1 MSRWLTNLLVVL
13 LVIGIPPFLVLT
25 NVFAFLN
32 PAWLRFEY
40 SRPDFPKAE
49 RFNDADRLYYATES
63 IEYER
68 GNRSFEQFKNLGVYN
83 DRELNHMVDVRVL
96 IAQVGVFQAM
106 DGVLLLVVLLVL
118 GTQSATRMRA
128 ARGLFTGGLVTIG
141 LFALIGLFAATSF
154 DTFFVGFHRIFFQG
168 DTWLFY
174 TTDSLIQFY
183 PVNFWFDT
191 ALALAGATMLEAVIV
206 SAAGWWW
213 LRRAEGTKKL
223 AVNSQP

>member
-1 MSRWLTNLLVVL
+1 MSRWLTTLLML
-13 LVIGIPPFLVLT
+13 IVIVGIPPFLVLT

-32 PAWLRFEY
+32 PAWLAFEY

-49 RFNDADRLYYATES
+49 LFPDANRLYFGSES

-68 GNRSFEQFKNLGVYN
+68 GNRNFEQFKNLGVYN

-106 DGVLLLVVLLVL
+106 DGVLLAVVLLVL
-118 GTQSATRMRA
+118 GTQAATRVRA
-128 ARGLFTGGLVTIG
+128 ARGLFTGGLLTIA
-141 LFALIGLFAATSF
+141 LFGLIGVFAATSF
-154 DTFFVGFHRIFFQG
+154 NTFFTDFHRVFFQG

-191 ALALAGATMLEAVIV
+191 ALALTGVTMLEAVIV
-206 SAAGWWW
+206 SVVGWWW
-213 LRRAEGTKKL
+213 LRRTVSSE
-223 AVNSQP
+223 Q

>member
-1 MSRWLTNLLVVL
+1 MPRWLTNLLMIMVV
-13 LVIGIPPFLVLT
+13 VGIPPFLVLS

-32 PAWLRFEY
+32 PGWLAFEY

-49 RFNDADRLYYATES
+49 RFDDANRLYYGSES

-68 GNRSFEQFKNLGVYN
+68 GNRNFEQFKNLAVYN

-96 IAQVGVFQAM
+96 IAQVGVFHAM
-106 DGVLLLVVLLVL
+106 DGLLLLVVLLVL
-118 GTQSATRMRA
+118 AVPAATRVLA
-128 ARGLFTGGLVTIG
+128 ARAVFTGGLLTIA
-141 LFALIGLFAATSF
+141 LFGLIGLFAATSF
-154 DTFFVGFHRIFFQG
+154 NTFFTDFHRVFFQG

-206 SAAGWWW
+206 SAAGWWG
-213 LRRAEGTKKL
+213 LRKIRDER
-223 AVNSQP
+223 